1 MYLRCG
7 ERRMSYFWG
16 LAHFTLPRFNARW
29 RPIFKYCAYH
39 PSRYNCSCAF
49 YSYLVF
55 HSFSNELIHSLVVYF
70 RSVSLSGDV
79 QQIQKFALT
88 KRSIGSI
95 FRTKAFSKNRLNN
108 IISVSTGH
116 LIVYL
121 LFTNPQ
127 LIFATN
133 IFHYSFALRA
143 RHSFPAPPVTWGP
156 RL

>member
-1 MYLRCG
+1 
-7 ERRMSYFWG
+7 MSYFWG

-39 PSRYNCSCAF
+39 PSRYYCSCAF

-88 KRSIGSI
+88 KRSIGNI

-133 IFHYSFALRA
+133 IFHYCFALRA
-143 RHSFPAPPVTWGP
+143 RHSFPAPPVTRGP